1 MQTQQTITKSPVHVK
16 VAYENEFRRFL
27 LEPITFEYLQTTLKT
42 LFTLETEFRIKFQD
56 DENDWVL
63 LTTDQELV
71 YATELSGSLL
81 RLQVKLLSSE
91 TPNSAEPLSVPTEK
105 GGRGRRGRGR
115 GAGRVGFKS
124 HEERLSMKSSRLT
137 ERINQLESKIN
148 SNKFSSERERVLR
161 WRLTKLQ
168 EKLAFVQERKESF
181 ATNMDTTVP
190 VTETPGI
197 VSDVTPGSE
206 DQEKPRC
213 RGGRC
218 GRGGRGGWRRAMME
232 DGVDRP
238 DRNLRARIAPEIL
251 ANFRQCKA
259 TLRAAREAGNAEE
272 IQKAMEA
279 FQAAKA
285 TKWEAVAAL
294 RAQQVNTEEA
304 RAPEASTQ
312 QASTDEQTA

>member
-1 MQTQQTITKSPVHVK
+1 MQTQQSITKSPVHVK

-91 TPNSAEPLSVPTEK
+91 TQKSAEPLCTEK
-105 GGRGRRGRGR
+105 RGRGCRGRGR
-115 GAGRVGFKS
+115 GAGRVGLKS
-124 HEERLSMKSSRLT
+124 PEERLSMKSSRLT

-148 SNKFSSERERVLR
+148 SNKFPSERERVLR

-181 ATNMDTTVP
+181 ATGMAATVP
-190 VTETPGI
+190 VTETLGT

-206 DQEKPRC
+206 DQEKPLYK
-213 RGGRC
+213 GGRC

-238 DRNLRARIAPEIL
+238 VRGPRARIAPEII

-259 TLRAAREAGNAEE
+259 TLRAAREAGNTEE

-285 TKWEAVAAL
+285 TKLEALAAL
-294 RAQQVNTEEA
+294 KAQ
-304 RAPEASTQ
+304 EASTPV
-312 QASTDEQTA
+312 ASTDDEQTA

>member
-91 TPNSAEPLSVPTEK
+91 TQKSAEPLCTEK
-105 GGRGRRGRGR
+105 RGRGCRGRGR
-115 GAGRVGFKS
+115 GAGRVGLKS
-124 HEERLSMKSSRLT
+124 PEERLSKKSSRLT

-190 VTETPGI
+190 VIETPGP
-197 VSDVTPGSE
+197 VSEVTPGSE

-238 DRNLRARIAPEIL
+238 CRNLRAQLAPEIL
-251 ANFRQCKA
+251 ANFHQCKA

-285 TKWEAVAAL
+285 TKWEAMAAL
-294 RAQQVNTEEA
+294 KAQQGNTQEVT
-304 RAPEASTQ
+304 TQ
-312 QASTDEQTA
+312 EASTDEQTA